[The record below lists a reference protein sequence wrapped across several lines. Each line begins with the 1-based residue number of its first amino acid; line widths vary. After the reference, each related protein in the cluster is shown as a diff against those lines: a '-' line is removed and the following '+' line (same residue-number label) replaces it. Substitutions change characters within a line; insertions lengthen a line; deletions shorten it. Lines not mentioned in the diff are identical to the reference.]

1 MVIMTRTIQLPD
13 ELVERVERSA
23 DDRGVSLDELIRETL
38 EARFPYP
45 DSAYEEDPFLSDR
58 EVYTGP
64 TPPDLIENLDEYL
77 YGRDD

>member
-1 MVIMTRTIQLPD
+1 MVNMTRTIQLPD
-13 ELVERVERSA
+13 ELMERVERSA
-23 DDRGVSLDELIRETL
+23 DDLGVSLDELVQEAL

-45 DSAYEEDPFLSDR
+45 DPADEDPFLSDR